1 MEKDKTQQTSEIQQ
15 QFLPGALP
23 NKPPAAGC
31 APNAGA
37 AAAPPNSEGAG
48 AEKRLM

>member
-1 MEKDKTQQTSEIQQ
+1 MFS
-15 QFLPGALP
+15 PGALP

-37 AAAPPNSEGAG
+37 ATALPKSEGAG
-48 AEKRLM
+48 AEKRLMSHVKICRPRMNIL